1 MASVSVMLALLL
13 VAVSA
18 GLSNFAASI
27 GIGTSGVD
35 ARTRLRVGLVFGV
48 FEAGMPLVG
57 LLIGDQLAN
66 QVGTAGRWAGAA
78 TLGAIGLYSI
88 VSSLRRRRDHSP
100 LPAGQLRLLLAGF
113 ALSLDNLVM
122 GFALGT
128 YHAPIV
134 VSALVI
140 GIVSVA
146 LSLLGLEIGARLAK
160 WAGPRA
166 ELASGVILISVGAA
180 LASGGLS

>member
-1 MASVSVMLALLL
+1 MLTLLL
-13 VAVSA
+13 VAVSV

-35 ARTRLRVGLVFGV
+35 AGTRLRVGLVFGL

-57 LLIGDQLAN
+57 LLIGDQFAD
-66 QVGTAGRWAGAA
+66 QVGRAGRWAGAA

-88 VSSLRRRRDHSP
+88 ISSLRRRDRQP
-100 LPAGQLRLLLAGF
+100 IPAGLARLLLAGL
-113 ALSLDNLVM
+113 ALSLDNLVI

-128 YHAPIV
+128 YRAPIV
-134 VSALVI
+134 VSAVI
-140 GIVSVA
+140 IGAVSVA
-146 LSLLGLEIGARLAK
+146 LSLIGLEIGARVAR

-166 ELASGVILISVGAA
+166 ELASGVILLSVGAA
-180 LASGGLS
+180 MAGGALS

>member
-1 MASVSVMLALLL
+1 MVALLL
-13 VAVSA
+13 VAVSV

-48 FEAGMPLVG
+48 FESGMPLIG
-57 LLIGDQLAN
+57 LLIGDQIAD
-66 QVGTAGRWAGAA
+66 QVGHAGRWAGAI
-78 TLGAIGLYSI
+78 TLGALGLYSI
-88 VSSLRRRRDHSP
+88 IASLRRRGEHSV
-100 LPAGQLRLLLAGF
+100 PAGGLRLVLAGL
-113 ALSLDNLVM
+113 ALSLDNLVI

-128 YHAPIV
+128 YQAPLL
-134 VSALVI
+134 VSAVI
-140 GIVSVA
+140 IGVVSVA
-146 LSLLGLEIGARLAK
+146 LSLIGLEIGARLAR

-180 LASGGLS
+180 LAGGALS